1 MSDLDEQ
8 LTRAVSAHGG
18 WKLRLRDAI
27 DTGKD
32 LSTPDRV
39 RVDNACEFGKWLY
52 GEIDATSRRSPDYEK
67 VRTLHAAFHVAAAG
81 VLGLAVSGR
90 RAEAEAA
97 MGPGS
102 EFARVSTQLTL
113 ALTAWQRA

>member
-1 MSDLDEQ
+1 MALADQ
-8 LTRAVSAHGG
+8 LTAAISAHAA
-18 WKLRLRDAI
+18 WKVRLAQAI
-27 DTGKD
+27 SSGSSDFAVPT
-32 LSTPDRV
+32 V
-39 RVDNACEFGKWLY
+39 RLDNQCPFGKWLY
-52 GEIDATSRRSPDYEK
+52 GEIDPTSRRSPEYEK